1 MLNQE
6 TVNKMNEMNLTTMA
20 KAFKAQLSDSELAGL
35 SFEERVGM
43 IVDSEWASRKNNR
56 LKRLICAAG
65 FPDTG
70 ACIENVEYLPDRGI
84 DKSKLLKYASCDYIT
99 EKRNLLIMAATGG
112 GKTYLACAFGMAA
125 CRNYFTVKY
134 IRLPEL
140 LAELALS
147 KNNGTYKILLK
158 KFKAVNLLIIDDW
171 LIYPLKE
178 SEAHDVL
185 EIAESRYKKGSTIF
199 CSQVDVGGWYDNLGE
214 SIVADAICD
223 RIAHESYRIVIG
235 GNDSMRKRK
244 GFKEEG

>member
-6 TVNKMNEMNLTTMA
+6 TIGKMNEMHLTTMS
-20 KAFKAQLSDSELAGL
+20 KTFKAQLADASIAGL
-35 SFEERVGM
+35 TFEERVGM
-43 IVDSEWASRKNNR
+43 LVDAEWTSRKNNR
-56 LKRLICAAG
+56 LKRLITAAQ

-70 ACIENVEYLPDRGI
+70 ACIENVEYLPDREL
-84 DKSKLLKYASCDYIT
+84 DKAKLLKYAQCDYIA

-125 CRNYFTVKY
+125 CRNYYTSKY

-140 LAELALS
+140 LAELSLA
-147 KNNGTYKILLK
+147 KTNGTYKTLLK
-158 KFKAVNLLIIDDW
+158 KLKQVNLLILDDW
-171 LIYPLKE
+171 LIYPLKD

-185 EIAESRYKKGSTIF
+185 EIAEARYKKGSTIF
-199 CSQVDVGGWYDNLGE
+199 CSQVDVGGWHDNLGE

-223 RIAHESYRIVIG
+223 RIAHESYRIIIG

-244 GFKEEG
+244 GLVEEG